1 MLQAKQRSLKFYCLY
16 LYMLFKKRTNISDKE
31 LIEGCLK
38 GKEKYYKMLYD
49 NHYGKMFNVCLR
61 YARDREEA
69 QDILQEGYIRVFKNL
84 HQYDF
89 KGSFEG
95 WIKRVIVTTAINYYR
110 KNNLRSITDYVDS
123 DNLLTME
130 NNNVVIDENNSM
142 NQLEAKDLLS
152 IIQQLPPVYKM
163 VFNLNAIEGYSHKE
177 ISNMMGITESTSRSN
192 LSKARAKLQ
201 EMVTPLIQNKTL
213 SHAG

>member
-1 MLQAKQRSLKFYCLY
+1 MLSYKQRFVKFYCLY
-16 LYMLFKKRTNISDKE
+16 LYMLFRKRTNISDKE
-31 LIEGCLK
+31 LIEGCLA
-38 GKEKYYKMLYD
+38 GKEQFYKMLYD

-61 YARDREEA
+61 YAKDREEA

-84 HQYDF
+84 SQYEF

-95 WIKRVIVTTAINYYR
+95 WIRTVIVTTAINHYQ
-110 KNNLRSITDYVDS
+110 KNNLRNITDYVDN
-123 DNLLTME
+123 DVLLKME
-130 NNNVVIDENNSM
+130 KNEVLNDGSNAIP
-142 NQLEAKDLLS
+142 LEAKELLS

-177 ISNMMGITESTSRSN
+177 ISDMMGITESTSRSN
-192 LSKARAKLQ
+192 LAKARAKLQ
-201 EMVTPLIQNKTL
+201 EMITPLLENKTL